1 MLVFICCSSSRPHP
15 HLVLPQPVAAAAS
28 SSTVKGNH
36 VAPGEPITACAQ
48 SSPLPSVPASC
59 RPSRTVDG
67 LVLTSSVLAQRPRIV
82 RRFPFPFVPASVAR
96 CPTVSHSTS
105 SLSALVYHAAA
116 IVSATPQVRNAYHN
130 ITHPFSCHHAAPRAR
145 QRRRQAAYRRECS
158 RVILASSLAR
168 AHHGPLLTRRDG
180 IPSAHRT
187 RSAAPQIAPRTHQ
200 AGL

>member
-116 IVSATPQVRNAYHN
+116 IVSATPQ
-130 ITHPFSCHHAAPRAR
+130 
-145 QRRRQAAYRRECS
+145 RRRQAAYRRECS